1 MGNQKPKM
9 RRQLLKRVV
18 FQSAEK
24 LPIHVSMVWNW
35 WATMSELVNQMDNGV
50 MIYLIVDVSIVNINN
65 DQQNT
70 IQKS

>member
-1 MGNQKPKM
+1 M

>member
-1 MGNQKPKM
+1 M

-35 WATMSELVNQMDNGV
+35 WAMISELVSQMDNGV
-50 MIYLIVDVSIVNINN
+50 VIYLIVDVSIANINIGS
-65 DQQNT
+65 QNNT
-70 IQKS
+70 QKS